1 MYWIVR
7 LLQKL
12 FRALNS
18 DGTPGQVAAGVT
30 LGAAIGLT
38 PVASL
43 HNLVFVALI
52 FLMNV
57 SIPGALLGWVVF
69 GGAAF
74 ALDPIFDRVGTGLL
88 LSEGG
93 LQGVWATIYNTPVL
107 AFTNLTNSVVLG
119 SLIGWLALAL
129 PIFFGARWAI
139 SRYREKVYARYK
151 DARAFKAIRA
161 SKLYNAYRMFRP

>member
-12 FRALNS
+12 VRALNS

-38 PVASL
+38 PLMSL
-43 HNLVFVALI
+43 HNLLFVTVI
-52 FLMNV
+52 FLTNV

-69 GGAAF
+69 GGVAF
-74 ALDPIFDRVGTGLL
+74 ALDPAFDRIGTALL
-88 LSEGG
+88 LTEGG
-93 LQGVWATIYNTPVL
+93 LQSLWAAIYNAPVL

-119 SLIGWLALAL
+119 SLVGWLVLAL

-139 SRYREKVYARYK
+139 ARYREKVYARYK

-161 SKLYNAYRMFRP
+161 SKLYNAYRIFRP

>member
-7 LLQKL
+7 LLQRL

-38 PVASL
+38 PVMSL
-43 HNLVFVALI
+43 HNLVFVVLI
-52 FLMNV
+52 FLLNV
-57 SIPGALLGWVVF
+57 SIPGALLGWVFF

-74 ALDPIFDRVGTGLL
+74 VLDPVFDRVGTGLL

-93 LQGVWATIYNTPVL
+93 LQGVWATVYNAPVL
-107 AFTNLTNSVVLG
+107 AFTNLTNSIVLG
-119 SLIGWLALAL
+119 SLIGWLVLSL

-139 SRYREKVYARYK
+139 ARYREKVYARYR

-161 SKLYNAYRMFRP
+161 SKIYNLYRTFRP